1 MLYIPYMERLV
12 FVQTNLRV
20 VENLVIR
27 APLKQFNLDTINITK
42 VPPMRLRNEEDHYAF
57 L

>member
-1 MLYIPYMERLV
+1 MERLV

-20 VENLVIR
+20 LENLAIR
-27 APLKQFNLDTINITK
+27 TPLKQFNLDTIDITK
-42 VPPMRLRNEEDHYAF
+42 VPSMLLRNEEENHYAF